1 LKPIDGKDFR
11 HIRLFRQLPERPD
24 ENSLRM
30 ESQMTRS
37 LSSEQTTPEPVPFID
52 LKAQFETIREETLEA
67 VQRVFENQA
76 FILGDEVSEFEYDL
90 AQYCDSREAIGCA
103 SGSDALLLTLLGLE
117 IGPGDEVITSPF
129 TFFATAGSITHS
141 GATPVFV
148 DIEPG
153 TFNICP
159 EAIEA
164 AITPNTKAIMPVH
177 LFGQCA
183 DMEPIW
189 RLATRHG
196 IPVIED
202 AAQAIGAEYRG
213 RRAGVLG
220 RAGCFSFFP
229 TKNLGAAGDAGAIT
243 TDDPELAARL
253 RRLRVHG
260 DVGGYSHSEVG
271 FNSRIDAL
279 QAAVLK
285 VKLGHLETWSEARRS
300 NAATWRELLGDR
312 GLEEAIELPVEV
324 EGCRHI
330 YNQFSIRVLDGRRD
344 EVLQELRD
352 RKIGC
357 TIYYPQSL
365 HLQDCFAS
373 LGYRE
378 GQLPESER
386 AASEVLALPIY
397 AEMPESH
404 QVRAADA
411 IAEILTEGQSRSTV
425 SFPFE
430 MPDSRAA

>member
-1 LKPIDGKDFR
+1 MERTSVESAPGDDGRSD
-11 HIRLFRQLPERPD
+11 ISP
-24 ENSLRM
+24 LRM
-30 ESQMTRS
+30 ESQMTKA
-37 LSSEQTTPEPVPFID
+37 LSSDHITPEPIPFID
-52 LKAQFETIREETLEA
+52 LKAQFQTIREETLEA
-67 VQRVFENQA
+67 VQRVFENQS

-103 SGSDALLLTLLGLE
+103 SGSDALLLALLGLE

-129 TFFATAGSITHS
+129 TFFATAGSITHC

-164 AITPNTKAIMPVH
+164 AITPNTRAIMPVH

-260 DVGGYSHSEVG
+260 DVGGYSHAEVG

-300 NAATWRELLGDR
+300 GQ
-312 GLEEAIELPVEV
+312 
-324 EGCRHI
+324 CR
-330 YNQFSIRVLDGRRD
+330 
-344 EVLQELRD
+344 
-352 RKIGC
+352 
-357 TIYYPQSL
+357 
-365 HLQDCFAS
+365 
-373 LGYRE
+373 
-378 GQLPESER
+378 
-386 AASEVLALPIY
+386 
-397 AEMPESH
+397 
-404 QVRAADA
+404 
-411 IAEILTEGQSRSTV
+411 
-425 SFPFE
+425 
-430 MPDSRAA
+430 

>member
-1 LKPIDGKDFR
+1 
-11 HIRLFRQLPERPD
+11 
-24 ENSLRM
+24 
-30 ESQMTRS
+30 MTEAF
-37 LSSEQTTPEPVPFID
+37 SSDQTTAEPIPFID
-52 LKAQFETIREETLEA
+52 LQAQFQTIREEVFEA
-67 VQRVFENQA
+67 VQRVFESQA

-90 AQYCDSREAIGCA
+90 AQYCDSREAIGCS
-103 SGSDALLLTLLGLE
+103 SGSDALLLALLGLE
-117 IGPGDEVITSPF
+117 IGPDDEVITSPF
-129 TFFATAGSITHS
+129 TFFATAGSITHC

-153 TFNICP
+153 TFNLCP

-164 AITPNTKAIMPVH
+164 AITPRTKAIMPVH

-189 RLATRHG
+189 RIATRHG

-220 RAGCFSFFP
+220 RVGCFSFFP

-260 DVGGYSHSEVG
+260 DIGGYQHSEVG

-285 VKLGHLETWSEARRS
+285 AKLGHLESWSQARRQ
-300 NAATWRELLGDR
+300 NAATYRALFAEHALDD
-312 GLEEAIELPVEV
+312 AIELPVESA
-324 EGCRHI
+324 EGRHI
-330 YNQFSIRVLDGRRD
+330 YNQFTVRVLNGRRD
-344 EVLQELRD
+344 EVMKELQARQ
-352 RKIGC
+352 IGC
-357 TIYYPQSL
+357 TIYYPRPL
-365 HLQDCFAS
+365 HLQQCFAK

-378 GQLPESER
+378 GDLRESER
-386 AASEVLALPIY
+386 AAAEVLALPIY
-397 AEMPESH
+397 AELPVAH
-404 QVRAADA
+404 RVRIVDTL
-411 IAEILTEGQSRSTV
+411 AEILGEQSSATV
-425 SFPFE
+425 SFPFD
-430 MPDSRAA
+430 MPESRAA

>member
-1 LKPIDGKDFR
+1 
-11 HIRLFRQLPERPD
+11 
-24 ENSLRM
+24 M

-37 LSSEQTTPEPVPFID
+37 LSSEQTTPEPIPFID

-103 SGSDALLLTLLGLE
+103 SGSDALLLALLGLE

-129 TFFATAGSITHS
+129 TFFATAGSITHC

-153 TFNICP
+153 TFNVCP

-177 LFGQCA
+177 LFGQCV

-213 RRAGVLG
+213 RRTGVLG

-260 DVGGYSHSEVG
+260 DVGGYSHAEVG

-312 GLEEAIELPVEV
+312 SLEEAIELPVEV

-344 EVLQELRD
+344 EVLQKLRD

>member
-1 LKPIDGKDFR
+1 
-11 HIRLFRQLPERPD
+11 
-24 ENSLRM
+24 M
-30 ESQMTRS
+30 ESQMTKA
-37 LSSEQTTPEPVPFID
+37 LSSDHITPEPIPFID
-52 LKAQFETIREETLEA
+52 LKAQFQTIREETLEA
-67 VQRVFENQA
+67 VQRVFENQS

-103 SGSDALLLTLLGLE
+103 SGSDALLLALLGLE

-129 TFFATAGSITHS
+129 TFFATAGSITHC

-164 AITPNTKAIMPVH
+164 AITPNTRAIMPVH

-260 DVGGYSHSEVG
+260 DVGGYSHAEVG

-300 NAATWRELLGDR
+300 NAATWRELLADR
-312 GLEEAIELPVEV
+312 QLEEAIELPTEV

-330 YNQFSIRVLDGRRD
+330 YNQFSIRVLHNRRD
-344 EVLQELRD
+344 EVLQKLRD
-352 RKIGC
+352 RQIGC

-404 QVRAADA
+404 QVQVADA
-411 IAEILTEGQSRSTV
+411 LTEILNEGQDRSTV

-430 MPDSRAA
+430 MPDAKAA

>member
-1 LKPIDGKDFR
+1 
-11 HIRLFRQLPERPD
+11 
-24 ENSLRM
+24 M
-30 ESQMTRS
+30 C
-37 LSSEQTTPEPVPFID
+37 SSD
-52 LKAQFETIREETLEA
+52 
-67 VQRVFENQA
+67 
-76 FILGDEVSEFEYDL
+76 
-90 AQYCDSREAIGCA
+90 
-103 SGSDALLLTLLGLE
+103 
-117 IGPGDEVITSPF
+117 
-129 TFFATAGSITHS
+129 
-141 GATPVFV
+141 
-148 DIEPG
+148 
-153 TFNICP
+153 
-159 EAIEA
+159 
-164 AITPNTKAIMPVH
+164 
-177 LFGQCA
+177 
-183 DMEPIW
+183 
-189 RLATRHG
+189 
-196 IPVIED
+196 
-202 AAQAIGAEYRG
+202 
-213 RRAGVLG
+213 
-220 RAGCFSFFP
+220 
-229 TKNLGAAGDAGAIT
+229 
-243 TDDPELAARL
+243 LAARL

>member
-1 LKPIDGKDFR
+1 MTAGLTIS
-11 HIRLFRQLPERPD
+11 L
-24 ENSLRM
+24 LRM
-30 ESQMTRS
+30 ESQMTKA
-37 LSSEQTTPEPVPFID
+37 LSSDQTTPEPIPFID
-52 LKAQFETIREETLEA
+52 LKAQFQTIREETLEA
-67 VQRVFENQA
+67 VQRVFENQS
-76 FILGDEVSEFEYDL
+76 FILGDEVAEFEYDL

-103 SGSDALLLTLLGLE
+103 SGSDALLLALLGLE

-129 TFFATAGSITHS
+129 TFFATAGSITHC

-159 EAIEA
+159 EAIEE

-189 RLATRHG
+189 RMATRYG

-260 DVGGYSHSEVG
+260 DVGEYRHAEVG
-271 FNSRIDAL
+271 YNSRIDAL

-300 NAATWRELLGDR
+300 NAALWQELLGDR
-312 GLEEAIELPVEV
+312 GLEDAIELPVEAA
-324 EGCRHI
+324 GCRHI
-330 YNQFSIRVLDGRRD
+330 YNQFSIRVLHGRRD
-344 EVLQELRD
+344 EVLQKLRD

-357 TIYYPQSL
+357 TIYYPKSL
-365 HLQDCFAS
+365 HLQECFAS

-404 QVRAADA
+404 QVQ
-411 IAEILTEGQSRSTV
+411 IAEALTEIVCEAHSRSTV